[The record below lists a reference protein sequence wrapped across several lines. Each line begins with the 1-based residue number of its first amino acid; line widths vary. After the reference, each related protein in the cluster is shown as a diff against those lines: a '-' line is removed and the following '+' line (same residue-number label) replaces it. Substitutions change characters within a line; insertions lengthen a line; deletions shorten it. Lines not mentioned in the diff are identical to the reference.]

1 MSRNA
6 LLEKIKRA
14 EEVAASEVEKA
25 EKERTTAMN
34 RIPLDQEGLL
44 KEKKDKAE
52 KESKS
57 EIDEAMKE
65 IGQRI
70 ENSDSFNDIWDT
82 ILPESIDYGL
92 MEKADNIY
100 VIPAQFEWNDLGSW
114 DALYEIFSKKE
125 NDNVIRGLGTVLE
138 GENNFIQSNEKFT
151 AVIGLDNIVVVNT
164 NDATLVV
171 PKDKVEKVKDLVSW
185 LDKTNHEDLL

>member
-1 MSRNA
+1 MPE
-6 LLEKIKRA
+6 LY
-14 EEVAASEVEKA
+14 
-25 EKERTTAMN
+25 
-34 RIPLDQEGLL
+34 
-44 KEKKDKAE
+44 
-52 KESKS
+52 
-57 EIDEAMKE
+57 EAMKE

-70 ENSDSFNDIWDT
+70 ESSDSFDDIWET

-92 MEKADNIY
+92 MEKADNIF

-125 NDNVIRGLGTVLE
+125 NDNVIRGLGTVLD

-171 PKDKVEKVKDLVSW
+171 ARDKVEKVKDLVRW
-185 LDKTNHEDLL
+185 LDKKNFKDLL